1 MAEQMALV
9 NTCFEGE
16 MRTKNYPNEYIF
28 RYSDEQKAQI
38 EDFRYSNR
46 IPTAS
51 KAFRRLLELGLA
63 AARVEKEKAA

>member
-1 MAEQMALV
+1 VSFSLLR
-9 NTCFEGE
+9 NLIFEGIV
-16 MRTKNYPNEYIF
+16 RTKNYPNEYIF

-51 KAFRRLLELGLA
+51 LAFRKLLDLGLEA
-63 AARVEKEKAA
+63 AARQPER

>member
-1 MAEQMALV
+1 MTTQSRVKLI
-9 NTCFEGE
+9 FEGK
-16 MRTKNYPNEYIF
+16 MRTDNYPNEYIL

-51 KAFRRLLELGLA
+51 QAFRKLLALGLEVA
-63 AARVEKEKAA
+63 KNGDQI